1 MIIQRVEHN
10 RRRLRMHVHICET
23 GVERT
28 RGLLLRR
35 CPDQQTAFLLRR
47 CSAVHTMGM
56 TYPIDVI
63 FCDANGCILRI
74 EMHVRPWRFVS
85 HPGALSVWELRS
97 GVANQLGWKEG
108 DWIAPC

>member
-1 MIIQRVEHN
+1 MIIHRVEHN
-10 RRRLRMHVHICET
+10 RRRLRMHVHVCES

-47 CSAVHTMGM
+47 CSAVHTLGM
-56 TYPIDVI
+56 MYPIDVI
-63 FCDANGCILRI
+63 FCDATGRILCIQAK
-74 EMHVRPWRFVS
+74 VRPWRFVS
-85 HPGALSVWELRS
+85 HPDARSVWELRA
-97 GVANQLGWKEG
+97 GVTEQLGWKEG